1 MSSPGVGACR
11 QSRFDRREVRVLMG
25 INEPAMTALITEILQ
40 THFGRN
46 YLLRVTEA
54 PNAWTLLEEAR
65 IQSPDLFIVVLNNL
79 RFLEETPR
87 SPEKRIEMVIGF
99 LKHLKEAYGSPVI
112 ALAGWPDDPL
122 IGLEAMFAAADAFF
136 RLPFDP
142 EDLIVAVEKCFGSPL
157 Q

>member
-1 MSSPGVGACR
+1 
-11 QSRFDRREVRVLMG
+11 MG

-40 THFGRN
+40 THFGRD

-54 PNAWTLLEEAR
+54 PNAWTLIKQAR
-65 IQSPDLFIVVLNNL
+65 MQRPDLFIVALNNL
-79 RFLEETPR
+79 HFSEETPR
-87 SPEKRIEMVIGF
+87 APEKRIEMVIGF
-99 LKHLKEAYGSPVI
+99 LKHLKKAYGSPVI

-142 EDLIVAVEKCFGSPL
+142 EGLILAVEKCLGSAL